1 MKILVVAEKE
11 RTTDI
16 IKKHLPP
23 LGFDFIFYS
32 NPVKAMDNISEIAP
46 ELVLFSAEDYPRHW
60 KTFLTVLR
68 ESFTHEES
76 VFILLKTSFFSLED
90 AEKAAY
96 LEVNGL
102 IDEDLEE
109 YMLVDRLKA
118 IFSRYLLPREARR
131 YRRYF
136 VASSDKVDFIFNHP
150 ETMELVTGKVVEISP
165 RGTTI
170 LIPEKL
176 SAALVKGSRINYA
189 SVKIEDRIITTDCTV
204 YRSDF
209 YTTLLFDDIDDEDI
223 NYIKKYFEER
233 AVRELQKNV

>member
-1 MKILVVAEKE
+1 MKILVIAEKE
-11 RTTDI
+11 RTNEI

-32 NPVKAMDNISEIAP
+32 NPVKAMDNIAEIAP
-46 ELVLFSAEDYPRHW
+46 EMVIFSAEDYPRHW
-60 KTFLTVLR
+60 KIFLIVLR
-68 ESFTHEES
+68 EYFTHEQS

-96 LEVNGL
+96 LKVNGL
-102 IDEDLEE
+102 IDEDIEE
-109 YMLVDRLKA
+109 YKLIDRLKA
-118 IFSRYLLPREARR
+118 IFSRYLLPRESRR

-136 VASSDKVDFIFNHP
+136 VSSSDKVDFIFNHP
-150 ETMELVTGKVVEISP
+150 ETMELVSGNVVEISP
-165 RGTTI
+165 RGTTL

-176 SAALVKGSRINYA
+176 SAALARQSKISNC

-209 YTTLLFDDIDDEDI
+209 YTTLLFDELNDEDI
-223 NYIKKYFEER
+223 EFIKTYFEER
-233 AVRELQKNV
+233 VIRDFQNNA